1 MSEIREKA
9 EAARDKRAVY
19 GEDIDLEAFEAD
31 VPIYTADPALE
42 RLSEEEKR
50 HVLEVGIDVSESGR
64 TGSFFL
70 RDHSPIQCMVGQD
83 GVELLP
89 IAEALIQYK
98 DLEQYW
104 WKAVDVGTDKYT
116 AQAEMDP
123 HSGYFLRVKAGVSVC
138 LPVQACLYLS
148 EEGVAQKVHNL
159 IIAEEGAEIHMI
171 TGCTTAPHLKRGLHI
186 GVTEIY
192 VAKGATVTSTMLHNW
207 GEAVIVRPRTAVWVE
222 EEGRYMSNYV
232 CFKPAK
238 SVQMYPS
245 VRLKGKNAVAR
256 LNTILLAGPGS
267 MLDIGGKVS
276 LEAEGCKAEIIS
288 RAITTGG
295 KIISR
300 GMLVGQ
306 VPGVRAHLECSGLIL
321 SNEGRIHAI
330 PELDGWV
337 NGVDMSHEAAVGK
350 ISREEIEYLMA
361 RGLTEQEATALIV
374 RGFLNVKMEGLPKEL
389 QAEIERMIAETE
401 ASVL

>member
-1 MSEIREKA
+1 
-9 EAARDKRAVY
+9 
-19 GEDIDLEAFEAD
+19 
-31 VPIYTADPALE
+31 
-42 RLSEEEKR
+42 
-50 HVLEVGIDVSESGR
+50 
-64 TGSFFL
+64 
-70 RDHSPIQCMVGQD
+70 
-83 GVELLP
+83 
-89 IAEALIQYK
+89 
-98 DLEQYW
+98 
-104 WKAVDVGTDKYT
+104 
-116 AQAEMDP
+116 
-123 HSGYFLRVKAGVSVC
+123 
-138 LPVQACLYLS
+138 
-148 EEGVAQKVHNL
+148 
-159 IIAEEGAEIHMI
+159 
-171 TGCTTAPHLKRGLHI
+171 
-186 GVTEIY
+186 
-192 VAKGATVTSTMLHNW
+192 
-207 GEAVIVRPRTAVWVE
+207 
-222 EEGRYMSNYV
+222 
-232 CFKPAK
+232 
-238 SVQMYPS
+238 
-245 VRLKGKNAVAR
+245 
-256 LNTILLAGPGS
+256 